1 MANNITKQELS
12 LVKTEERTPDGNLL
26 PETRERVY
34 RSIQKYLCQAG
45 YLNVTEIS
53 ARLGLSRQTTKK
65 FVDEILS
72 KWRAEQENQTIIQ
85 LKWNQEIIKDIDK
98 NPETFSKEKIARIK
112 LKSSLLSRVN
122 TLMKTLLIK

>member
-12 LVKTEERTPDGNLL
+12 LVKTEERTSDGNLL
-26 PETRERVY
+26 PETQERVY
-34 RSIQKYLCQAG
+34 HSIQKYLRQAG

-53 ARLGLSRQTTKK
+53 TQLGLSRQTTKK

-72 KWRAEQENQTIIQ
+72 KWRADQENQIIIQ

-98 NPETFSKEKIARIK
+98 NPETFSKEKIALIK

-122 TLMKTLLIK
+122 TLMKTLIN